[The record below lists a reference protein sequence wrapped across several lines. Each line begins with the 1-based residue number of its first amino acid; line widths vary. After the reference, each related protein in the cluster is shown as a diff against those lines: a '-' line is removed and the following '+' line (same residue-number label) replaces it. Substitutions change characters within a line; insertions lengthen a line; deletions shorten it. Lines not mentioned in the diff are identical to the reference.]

1 MARILLV
8 EDNEMNR
15 DMLSRRLLRNGH
27 TVLLA
32 TDGQQ
37 AIDMARAEQPEIVL
51 MDLSLPVIDGWE
63 ATRRLRADPATANLR
78 IIALTSHAMSGDRE
92 RALAAGCDDYD
103 TKPLDLPRLLGKIA
117 AAVAAMGA
125 PARAAANTLNV
136 LCHRVHN
143 LCLTTGAAGDQ
154 TAAWRQQHDGEI
166 AWSTFDIDPL
176 QDRLLREASLPQT
189 DFGVGYLVNSRATA
203 ANASLMQPLDAY
215 QAKAPVEAWDDI
227 AAGLVAA
234 LTINGK
240 LIGGPVRTA
249 TMGLFYNEALLEQR
263 GIAAPPQTLE
273 ELVDQAKRLTFRADD
288 GTPVVGM
295 VVAAELAAF
304 PVNFARAF
312 GGDFLTADFKL
323 LPNPEAMEKALT
335 VMADLFKAGALPRS
349 YATTSNDDQATWMQQ
364 GRAAFTALPFA
375 RYAQLNN
382 KDQSKYPGRIKAIEF
397 PMSSALKGKV
407 PMASVVEFWAMCI
420 PANAR
425 DKELAWSFI
434 QAMSS

>member
-1 MARILLV
+1 MAPKLTRRATLAALATAAMAR
-8 EDNEMNR
+8 
-15 DMLSRRLLRNGH
+15 
-27 TVLLA
+27 
-32 TDGQQ
+32 
-37 AIDMARAEQPEIVL
+37 RA
-51 MDLSLPVIDGWE
+51 
-63 ATRRLRADPATANLR
+63 N
-78 IIALTSHAMSGDRE
+78 
-92 RALAAGCDDYD
+92 
-103 TKPLDLPRLLGKIA
+103 
-117 AAVAAMGA
+117 
-125 PARAAANTLNV
+125 AAANQLNI
-136 LCHRVHN
+136 LSHRVHN

-154 TAAWRQQHDGEI
+154 TEAWRKQHDAEI
-166 AWSTFDIDPL
+166 NWSTFDIDPL
-176 QDRLLREASLPQT
+176 QDRLFREASLPQT

-203 ANASLMQPLDAY
+203 TNATLLQPLDAY

-227 AAGLVAA
+227 APGLVSAM
-234 LTINGK
+234 TIGGK
-240 LIGGPVRTA
+240 LIGVPVRTA

-263 GIAAPPQTLE
+263 GIKAPPQTLE
-273 ELVDQAKRLTFRADD
+273 ELVDQAKRLTFRAED

-397 PMSSALKGKV
+397 PMSAALKGKV
-407 PMASVVEFWAMCI
+407 PMASVVEFWAMSI

-425 DKELAWSFI
+425 DKDLAWSFI
-434 QAMSS
+434 QAMSSRAVTLGAARNGNGPVRISTFAEPAFVAASPTAPVEAAALKSARIPLPPFPEAARAQAIFVEEVQLTVLGRKEPKAAITAVMERVKPLLPT